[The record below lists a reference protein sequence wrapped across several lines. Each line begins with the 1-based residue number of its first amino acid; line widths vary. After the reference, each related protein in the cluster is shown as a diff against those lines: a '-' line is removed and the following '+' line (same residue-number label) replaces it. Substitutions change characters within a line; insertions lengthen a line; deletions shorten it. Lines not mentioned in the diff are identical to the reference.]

1 MAILI
6 RTLLLASSAALGL
19 THGVGYAADT
29 GPARSVAP
37 EEVII
42 TAAPYAVSLQTL
54 TTSVNV
60 ISREDLDLATP
71 AGLGDVLNGL
81 SGVRSTFFGPGASRP
96 VIRGLSGPRVM
107 ILQNGVGLVDAS
119 SVSPDHAVASDSGEA
134 TRIEVLRGPSTLAYG
149 GSGIG
154 GVVNIIDDRVPS
166 TKPQAPIEGRL
177 SGSYGTGNEGRSVS
191 GSIKT
196 GMGPIVV
203 VADMVTRRS
212 SDYEVPSNPVSN
224 RLAKQDGLTA
234 ATDRKVLNSSVE
246 LDAYGAGASYIGE
259 RGFIG
264 ASVKRTD
271 TTYGVPFPQIT
282 APIDPA
288 DEGPVELHLKQ
299 TRLDVR
305 GEHELDLETF
315 SKIQFSIGHADYEH
329 AEIIINDGAVG
340 TRFVSKGTEARF
352 EIVHRE
358 HNGHKGAI
366 GLQALTRDF
375 QAIGD
380 EAFVPPVEVSELGLF
395 TLQRF
400 DRDVWGVDLGA
411 RLDQRKFT
419 ADLTGRPTSDAAAS
433 GGLDWAK
440 ADRTQSFTNI
450 SASLGLFWKP
460 NDQLFYALS
469 LARNGRAPS
478 EVELFADGPHGGTS
492 TYEIGNPDFKSETV
506 TTIEATMRYRTDRA
520 QLEGHLYRAHY
531 NGFIE
536 ENPTG
541 EIQGGLPVFLF
552 TQTGADFY
560 GFELDVRYDLWTDG
574 DRSLKLELGSDL
586 VSGDTD
592 AGSPARIPPYSVT
605 GKIGWQTAAY
615 SAELELRHVGAAD
628 KHLAAFEL
636 PTDSYNLVN
645 VTAHWKP
652 IEGKSW
658 RLFLDAHNLTDE
670 TAREHVSFLKDVAP
684 MPGRSFR
691 IGSALTF

>member
-1 MAILI
+1 MAILV
-6 RTLLLASSAALGL
+6 RNLLLASSAALGL
-19 THGVGYAADT
+19 THGVSNAAISS
-29 GPARSVAP
+29 PAKAEDP
-37 EEVII
+37 AEVII

-60 ISREDLDLATP
+60 IGRNELDMATP

-119 SVSPDHAVASDSGEA
+119 SVSPDHAVASDPGEA

-166 TKPQAPIEGRL
+166 TKPQSPIEGRL
-177 SGSYGTGNEGRSVS
+177 SGSYETGNEGRSVS
-191 GSIKT
+191 GSVKT

-212 SDYEVPSNPVSN
+212 SDYEVPSNPISA
-224 RLAKQDGLTA
+224 RLAQQDGLTA
-234 ATDRKVLNSSVE
+234 AADHKVLNSRVE
-246 LDAYGAGASYIGE
+246 MDAYGAGASYIGE
-259 RGFIG
+259 RGYIG

-271 TTYGVPFPQIT
+271 TTYGVPYRQIT

-288 DEGPVELHLKQ
+288 ADGPVELHMKQ

-305 GEHELDLETF
+305 GERELDLETF
-315 SKIQFSIGHADYEH
+315 SKVQFSIGHADYQH
-329 AEIIINDGAVG
+329 AEIAVNDGAVG
-340 TRFVSKGTEARF
+340 TRFLSKGTEARV
-352 EIVHRE
+352 ELVHRE
-358 HNGHKGAI
+358 HEGHKGAI
-366 GLQALTRDF
+366 GLQALKRDF

-380 EAFVPPVEVSELGLF
+380 EAFVPSVEVSELGLF

-411 RLDQRKFT
+411 RLDQRKLT
-419 ADLTGRPTSDAAAS
+419 ADLAGRLTSDAGSS

-492 TYEIGNPDFKSETV
+492 TYEIGNPNFKSETV
-506 TTIEATMRYRTDRA
+506 TSIEATVRYTTDRA
-520 QLEGHLYRAHY
+520 HLEGHLYRAHY

-541 EIQGGLPVFLF
+541 QVQNDLPVFRF
-552 TQTGADFY
+552 TQTGADFH
-560 GFELDVRYDLWTDG
+560 GFELDASYDLWTDA

-586 VSGDTD
+586 VRGDTD
-592 AGSPARIPPYSVT
+592 AGAPARIPPYSVT

-628 KHLAAFEL
+628 WHLAALEL
-636 PTDSYNLVN
+636 PTNS
-645 VTAHWKP
+645 
-652 IEGKSW
+652 
-658 RLFLDAHNLTDE
+658 
-670 TAREHVSFLKDVAP
+670 
-684 MPGRSFR
+684 
-691 IGSALTF
+691 

>member
-1 MAILI
+1 MPILI
-6 RTLLLASSAALGL
+6 RHLLLASSAAFGL
-19 THGVGYAADT
+19 THGVSYAADT
-29 GPARSVAP
+29 GPAKSDEPA
-37 EEVII
+37 EVII

-60 ISREDLDLATP
+60 IGRNELDMATP

-119 SVSPDHAVASDSGEA
+119 SVSPDHAVASDPGEA

-166 TKPQAPIEGRL
+166 TKPQSPIEGRL
-177 SGSYGTGNEGRSVS
+177 SGSYETGNEGGSVS

-212 SDYEVPSNPVSN
+212 SDYEVPSNPISD

-234 ATDRKVLNSSVE
+234 ATDRKVLNSTVE

-259 RGFIG
+259 RGYIG

-271 TTYGVPFPQIT
+271 TTYGVPYRQIT

-288 DEGPVELHLKQ
+288 DEGPVELHMKQ
-299 TRLDVR
+299 TRLDIR
-305 GEHELDLETF
+305 GERELDIETF
-315 SKIQFSIGHADYEH
+315 SKIQFSIGHADYQH
-329 AEIIINDGAVG
+329 AEIVINDGTVG
-340 TRFVSKGTEARF
+340 TRFLSKGTEARF
-352 EIVHRE
+352 ELVHRE
-358 HNGHKGAI
+358 HEGHKGAI
-366 GLQALTRDF
+366 GLQALQRDF
-375 QAIGD
+375 EAIGD
-380 EAFVPPVEVSELGLF
+380 EAFVPSVQVSELGLF
-395 TLQRF
+395 TLQRL
-400 DRDVWGVDLGA
+400 DRDLWGIDLGA
-411 RLDQRKFT
+411 RIDQRK
-419 ADLTGRPTSDAAAS
+419 LTGELSGRTTSAAAAS
-433 GGLDWAK
+433 GGLNWSK
-440 ADRTQSFTNI
+440 TNPSQSFTNVST
-450 SASLGLFWKP
+450 SAGLFWKP
-460 NDQLFYALS
+460 NDQIFYALS

-492 TYEIGNPDFKSETV
+492 TYEIGNPNFKSEVV
-506 TTIEATMRYRTDRA
+506 TSIEATVRYTTDRA
-520 QLEGHLYRAHY
+520 RLEGHLYRAY
-531 NGFIE
+531 YKGFIE

-541 EIQGGLPVFLF
+541 QVQNDLPVFRF

-560 GFELDVRYDLWTDG
+560 GFELDASYDLWTEG
-574 DRSLKLELGSDL
+574 ERSLTLDLGSDL
-586 VSGDTD
+586 VRGDTD
-592 AGSPARIPPYSVT
+592 AGSPARIPPYSIT

-628 KHLAAFEL
+628 RHLA
-636 PTDSYNLVN
+636 
-645 VTAHWKP
+645 
-652 IEGKSW
+652 
-658 RLFLDAHNLTDE
+658 R
-670 TAREHVSFLKDVAP
+670 R
-684 MPGRSFR
+684 RSR
-691 IGSALTF
+691 V

>member
-6 RTLLLASSAALGL
+6 RNLLLASSAALGL

-29 GPARSVAP
+29 GPAKSDEPA
-37 EEVII
+37 EVII

-60 ISREDLDLATP
+60 ISRDDLDMATP

-119 SVSPDHAVASDSGEA
+119 SVSPDHAVASDPGEA
-134 TRIEVLRGPSTLAYG
+134 MRIEVLRGPSTLAYG

-166 TKPQAPIEGRL
+166 TNPQSPIEGRL
-177 SGSYGTGNEGRSVS
+177 SGSYETGNEGRSVS

-196 GMGPIVV
+196 GAGPIVV
-203 VADMVTRRS
+203 VADMVSRRS
-212 SDYEVPSNPVSN
+212 SDYEVPSNPISD

-259 RGFIG
+259 RGYIG

-288 DEGPVELHLKQ
+288 DEGPVELHMKQ
-299 TRLDVR
+299 TRLDIR
-305 GEHELDLETF
+305 GAHELDLETF
-315 SKIQFSIGHADYEH
+315 SKIQFSIGHADYQH
-329 AEIIINDGAVG
+329 AEIVVNDGTVG
-340 TRFVSKGTEARF
+340 TRFLSKGTEARF
-352 EIVHRE
+352 ELVHRE
-358 HNGHKGAI
+358 HEGHKGAI
-366 GLQALTRDF
+366 GLQALQRDF
-375 QAIGD
+375 EAIGD
-380 EAFVPPVEVSELGLF
+380 EAFVPSVEVSEVGLF

-400 DRDVWGVDLGA
+400 DQGVWGLDLGA
-411 RLDQRKFT
+411 RLDQRKLT
-419 ADLTGRPTSDAAAS
+419 ADLAGRLTSDAAAS
-433 GGLDWAK
+433 GGLNWSK
-440 ADRTQSFTNI
+440 TKPSQGFTNV
-450 SASLGLFWKP
+450 SASAGLFWKP
-460 NDQLFYALS
+460 NDQFFYALS

-478 EVELFADGPHGGTS
+478 EVELFADGPHGGTG
-492 TYEIGNPDFKSETV
+492 TYEIGDPSFKSEIV
-506 TTIEATMRYRTDRA
+506 TSIEATLRYTTDRA
-520 QLEGHLYRAHY
+520 RLEGHLYRAHY

-541 EIQGGLPVFLF
+541 EIQDDLPVFLF
-552 TQTGADFY
+552 TQTNADFY
-560 GFELDVRYDLWTDG
+560 GFELDVGYDLWTDG
-574 DRSLKLELGSDL
+574 DRSLELELGSDL
-586 VSGDTD
+586 VRGDTD

-605 GKIGWQTAAY
+605 GKISWHTAAY

-628 KHLAAFEL
+628 QHLAAFEL

-645 VTAHWKP
+645 ITAYWKP
-652 IEGKSW
+652 VADTSW

-684 MPGRSFR
+684 MPGRSIR

>member
-6 RTLLLASSAALGL
+6 RNLLMASSAALGL
-19 THGVGYAADT
+19 THGVSHAADAA
-29 GPARSVAP
+29 PAKSDEQA
-37 EEVII
+37 EVII

-54 TTSVNV
+54 TTSVNI
-60 ISREDLDLATP
+60 ISRDDLDLATP

-119 SVSPDHAVASDSGEA
+119 SVSPDHAVASDPGEA

-166 TKPQAPIEGRL
+166 TKPQSPIEGRL
-177 SGSYGTGNEGRSVS
+177 SGSYETGNEGRSVS

-196 GMGPIVV
+196 SAGPIVF
-203 VADMVTRRS
+203 VADIVTRRS
-212 SDYEVPSNPVSN
+212 SDYEVPSNPVSD

-246 LDAYGAGASYIGE
+246 LDAYGAGASYIGD
-259 RGFIG
+259 RGYIG

-282 APIDPA
+282 ASIDPA
-288 DEGPVELHLKQ
+288 DEGPVGLHLKQ

-305 GEHELDLETF
+305 GAHALDLETF
-315 SKIQFSIGHADYEH
+315 SKIQFSIGHADYQH
-329 AEIIINDGAVG
+329 AEIVINDGTVG
-340 TRFVSKGTEARF
+340 TRFLSKGTEARF
-352 EIVHRE
+352 ELVHRE
-358 HNGHKGAI
+358 HEGHKGAI
-366 GLQALTRDF
+366 GLQALQRDF
-375 QAIGD
+375 EAIGD
-380 EAFVPPVEVSELGLF
+380 EAFVPSVEVSELGLF

-400 DRDVWGVDLGA
+400 DQGVWGVDLGA
-411 RLDQRKFT
+411 RLDQRKLT
-419 ADLTGRPTSDAAAS
+419 ADLVGRLTSDAAAT
-433 GGLDWAK
+433 GGLNWSKTKPA
-440 ADRTQSFTNI
+440 QSFTNV
-450 SASLGLFWKP
+450 SASAGLFWKP
-460 NDQLFYALS
+460 NDQFFYALS

-478 EVELFADGPHGGTS
+478 EVELFADGPHGGTG
-492 TYEIGNPDFKSETV
+492 TYEIGNPSFDSEIV
-506 TTIEATMRYRTDRA
+506 TSIEATLRYTTGRA
-520 QLEGHLYRAHY
+520 RLEGHLYRAHY
-531 NGFIE
+531 EGFIE

-541 EIQGGLPVFLF
+541 EIQDDLPVYLF
-552 TQTGADFY
+552 TQTNADFY
-560 GFELDVRYDLWTDG
+560 GFELDIGYDLWTDG
-574 DRSLKLELGSDL
+574 DRSLTLELGSDL
-586 VSGDTD
+586 VRGDTG
-592 AGSPARIPPYSVT
+592 AGSAARIPPYSVT
-605 GKIGWQTAAY
+605 GKIGWKTAAY

-628 KHLAAFEL
+628 QHLAPFEL
-636 PTDSYNLVN
+636 PTDSYSLVN
-645 VTAHWKP
+645 ITAYWKP
-652 IEGKSW
+652 VADTSW

-684 MPGRSFR
+684 MPGRSIR

>member
-6 RTLLLASSAALGL
+6 RNLLLASSATLGL
-19 THGVGYAADT
+19 TSGVGLAAES
-29 GPARSVAP
+29 GPAKSEEPA
-37 EEVII
+37 EVII

-60 ISREDLDLATP
+60 IGRNELNMATP

-119 SVSPDHAVASDSGEA
+119 SVSPDHAVASDPGEA

-166 TKPQAPIEGRL
+166 TKPQSPIEGRL
-177 SGSYGTGNEGRSVS
+177 SGSYETGNEGRSIS
-191 GSIKT
+191 GSVKT

-203 VADMVTRRS
+203 VADMVSRRS
-212 SDYEVPSNPVSN
+212 SDYEVPSNPISE
-224 RLAKQDGLTA
+224 RLAKQGGLTA
-234 ATDRKVLNSSVE
+234 AADRKILNSSVE

-259 RGFIG
+259 RGLIG
-264 ASVKRTD
+264 ASAKRTD
-271 TTYGVPFPQIT
+271 TTYGVPYRQIM
-282 APIDPA
+282 APIDLA
-288 DEGPVELHLKQ
+288 AEGPVELHMKQ

-305 GEHELDLETF
+305 GERELDLETF
-315 SKIQFSIGHADYEH
+315 SKVQFSIGHADYQH
-329 AEIIINDGAVG
+329 AEIALNDGAVG
-340 TRFVSKGTEARF
+340 TRFLSKGTEARF
-352 EIVHRE
+352 EMVHRE

-366 GLQALTRDF
+366 GLQVLKRDF

-380 EAFVPPVEVSELGLF
+380 EAFVPSVQVSELGLF
-395 TLQRF
+395 TLQRL
-400 DRDVWGVDLGA
+400 DRDSWGIDLGA
-411 RLDQRKFT
+411 RVDQRK
-419 ADLTGRPTSDAAAS
+419 LTGELAGRTTSAAAAS
-433 GGLDWAK
+433 GGLNWSK
-440 ADRTQSFTNI
+440 TNPSQNFTNV
-450 SASLGLFWKP
+450 SASVGLFWKP
-460 NDQLFYALS
+460 NDELFYALS
-469 LARNGRAPS
+469 IARNGRAPS

-492 TYEIGNPDFKSETV
+492 TYEIGNPNFKSELV
-506 TTIEATMRYRTDRA
+506 TSIEATARYTTDRA
-520 QLEGHLYRAHY
+520 HLEGHLYRAHY

-541 EIQGGLPVFLF
+541 QIQNNLPVFRF

-560 GFELDVRYDLWTDG
+560 GFELDASYDLWTDG
-574 DRSLKLELGSDL
+574 DRSLTLDLGSDL
-586 VSGDTD
+586 VRGDTD
-592 AGSPARIPPYSVT
+592 AGAPARIPPYSVT
-605 GKIGWQTAAY
+605 GKIGWQSTAY

-628 KHLAAFEL
+628 RHLAAFEL
-636 PTDSYNLVN
+636 PTDGYNLLN
-645 VTAHWKP
+645 LTAHWKP
-652 IEGKSW
+652 VAGKSW

-684 MPGRSFR
+684 MPGRSIR

>member
-1 MAILI
+1 MAILV
-6 RTLLLASSAALGL
+6 RNLLLASSATLSL
-19 THGVGYAADT
+19 TYGVGYAADSAPSKADE
-29 GPARSVAP
+29 PA
-37 EEVII
+37 EVII

-60 ISREDLDLATP
+60 IGRNELDMATP

-119 SVSPDHAVASDSGEA
+119 SVSPDHAVASDPGEA

-166 TKPQAPIEGRL
+166 TKPQSPIEGRL
-177 SGSYGTGNEGRSVS
+177 SGSYETGNDGRSVS

-196 GMGPIVV
+196 GTGPIVV

-212 SDYEVPSNPVSN
+212 SDYEVPSNPISE
-224 RLAKQDGLTA
+224 RLTEQDGLTA

-271 TTYGVPFPQIT
+271 TTYGVPYRQIT

-288 DEGPVELHLKQ
+288 AEGPVELHMKQ

-305 GEHELDLETF
+305 GERELDLETF
-315 SKIQFSIGHADYEH
+315 SKIQFSIGHADYQH
-329 AEIIINDGAVG
+329 AEIAVNDGAVG
-340 TRFVSKGTEARF
+340 TRFLSKGTEARV
-352 EIVHRE
+352 ELVHRE
-358 HNGHKGAI
+358 HDGHKGAI
-366 GLQALTRDF
+366 GLQALQRDF
-375 QAIGD
+375 QAIGA
-380 EAFVPPVEVSELGLF
+380 EAFVPSVQVSELGLF
-395 TLQRF
+395 TLQRL
-400 DRDVWGVDLGA
+400 DRDSWGIDLGA
-411 RLDQRKFT
+411 RLDQRKLSGEL
-419 ADLTGRPTSDAAAS
+419 AGRTTSAAAAS
-433 GGLDWAK
+433 GGLNWSK
-440 ADRTQSFTNI
+440 TNPSQSFTNLSV
-450 SASLGLFWKP
+450 SAGLFWKP

-492 TYEIGNPDFKSETV
+492 TYEIGNPNFKSETV
-506 TTIEATMRYRTDRA
+506 TSIEATVRYTTDRA
-520 QLEGHLYRAHY
+520 HLEGHLYRAHY

-541 EIQGGLPVFLF
+541 QVQNDLPVFRF
-552 TQTGADFY
+552 TQTGADFH
-560 GFELDVRYDLWTDG
+560 GFELDASYDLWTDG
-574 DRSLKLELGSDL
+574 DRSLTLDLGSDL
-586 VSGDTD
+586 VRGDTD
-592 AGSPARIPPYSVT
+592 AGAPARIPPYSVT
-605 GKIGWQTAAY
+605 GKIGWQTMTY

-628 KHLAAFEL
+628 QHLAALEL
-636 PTDSYNLVN
+636 PTDSYSLVN

-652 IEGKSW
+652 VAGKSW
-658 RLFLDAHNLTDE
+658 RLFVDAHNLTDE

-684 MPGRSFR
+684 MPGRSVR

>member
-1 MAILI
+1 MAILV
-6 RTLLLASSAALGL
+6 RNLLLVSSASLGL
-19 THGVGYAADT
+19 AHGVSDAAA
-29 GPARSVAP
+29 PAKADEP
-37 EEVII
+37 AEVII

-54 TTSVNV
+54 TTSVNI
-60 ISREDLDLATP
+60 ISRNELDMAAP

-119 SVSPDHAVASDSGEA
+119 SVSPDHAVASDPGEA

-166 TKPQAPIEGRL
+166 TKPQSPIEGRL
-177 SGSYGTGNEGRSVS
+177 SGSYQTGNEGRSVS
-191 GSIKT
+191 GSVKT
-196 GMGPIVV
+196 GIGPIVV

-212 SDYEVPSNPVSN
+212 SDYEVPSNPISA

-234 ATDRKVLNSSVE
+234 AADRKVLNSSVE

-259 RGFIG
+259 RGFVG

-271 TTYGVPFPQIT
+271 TTYGVPYRQIT

-288 DEGPVELHLKQ
+288 ADGPVELHMKQ

-305 GEHELDLETF
+305 GARELDLETF
-315 SKIQFSIGHADYEH
+315 SKIQFSIGHADYQH
-329 AEIIINDGAVG
+329 AEITVNDGAVG
-340 TRFVSKGTEARF
+340 TRFLSKGTEGRI
-352 EIVHRE
+352 ELVYRE
-358 HNGHKGAI
+358 HDGHKGAI
-366 GLQALTRDF
+366 GAQALQRNF
-375 QAIGD
+375 QAIGA
-380 EAFVPPVEVSELGLF
+380 EAFVPSVQVSELGLF
-395 TLQRF
+395 TLQRL
-400 DRDVWGVDLGA
+400 DRDSWGIDLGA
-411 RLDQRKFT
+411 RLDQRK
-419 ADLTGRPTSDAAAS
+419 LTGELAGRPTSAAAAS
-433 GGLDWAK
+433 GGLDWSKTNPAK
-440 ADRTQSFTNI
+440 SFINV
-450 SASLGLFWKP
+450 SASAGLFWKP
-460 NDQLFYALS
+460 NDQFFYALS

-478 EVELFADGPHGGTS
+478 EVELFADGPHGGTRS
-492 TYEIGNPDFKSETV
+492 YEIGNPNFKSETV
-506 TTIEATMRYRTDRA
+506 TSIEATLRYRTDRA

-541 EIQGGLPVFLF
+541 QIQNDLPVFRF
-552 TQTGADFY
+552 TQTGTDFY
-560 GFELDVRYDLWTDG
+560 GFELDASYDLWTDG
-574 DRSLKLELGSDL
+574 DRSLKLNLGSDL
-586 VSGDTD
+586 VRGDTD
-592 AGSPARIPPYSVT
+592 AGPPARIPPYSVT
-605 GKIGWQTAAY
+605 SKMSWQTTAY

-628 KHLAAFEL
+628 QHLARLEL

-652 IEGKSW
+652 VAGKSW

-684 MPGRSFR
+684 MPGRSVR

>member
-1 MAILI
+1 
-6 RTLLLASSAALGL
+6 
-19 THGVGYAADT
+19 
-29 GPARSVAP
+29 
-37 EEVII
+37 VII

-60 ISREDLDLATP
+60 IGRNELDMAAP

-119 SVSPDHAVASDSGEA
+119 SVSPDHAVASDPGEA

-166 TKPQAPIEGRL
+166 TKPQSPIEGRL
-177 SGSYGTGNEGRSVS
+177 SGSYETGNEGRSVS
-191 GSIKT
+191 GSVKT

-212 SDYEVPSNPVSN
+212 SDYQVSSNPISE

-259 RGFIG
+259 RGYIG
-264 ASVKRTD
+264 ASAKRTD
-271 TTYGVPFPQIT
+271 TTYGVPYRQIT

-288 DEGPVELHLKQ
+288 AEGPVELHMKQ

-305 GEHELDLETF
+305 GERELDLETF
-315 SKIQFSIGHADYEH
+315 SKIQFSIGHADYQH
-329 AEIIINDGAVG
+329 AEIAVNDGAVG
-340 TRFVSKGTEARF
+340 TRFLSKGTEARF
-352 EIVHRE
+352 ELVHRE

-366 GLQALTRDF
+366 GLQALKRDF

-380 EAFVPPVEVSELGLF
+380 EAFVPSVEVSELGLF

-419 ADLTGRPTSDAAAS
+419 ADLTGRPTSDAASS

-440 ADRTQSFTNI
+440 ADRTQSFT
-450 SASLGLFWKP
+450 K
-460 NDQLFYALS
+460 
-469 LARNGRAPS
+469 
-478 EVELFADGPHGGTS
+478 
-492 TYEIGNPDFKSETV
+492 
-506 TTIEATMRYRTDRA
+506 
-520 QLEGHLYRAHY
+520 
-531 NGFIE
+531 
-536 ENPTG
+536 
-541 EIQGGLPVFLF
+541 
-552 TQTGADFY
+552 
-560 GFELDVRYDLWTDG
+560 G
-574 DRSLKLELGSDL
+574 DRLGSDDMHQRPTLHAGEDCRIDLLGNGL
-586 VSGDTD
+586 VIGEHN
-592 AGSPARIPPYSVT
+592 AAARTAQGLMRGGCHNMRMREWRGMCAT
-605 GKIGWQTAAY
+605 G
-615 SAELELRHVGAAD
+615 
-628 KHLAAFEL
+628 
-636 PTDSYNLVN
+636 N
-645 VTAHWKP
+645 KP
-652 IEGKSW
+652 
-658 RLFLDAHNLTDE
+658 
-670 TAREHVSFLKDVAP
+670 
-684 MPGRSFR
+684 
-691 IGSALTF
+691 

>member
-1 MAILI
+1 MTILV
-6 RTLLLASSAALGL
+6 RNLLLASSAVLGL

-29 GPARSVAP
+29 GPAKSDEPA
-37 EEVII
+37 EVII

-54 TTSVNV
+54 TTSVDVVGRN
-60 ISREDLDLATP
+60 ELDLATP

-119 SVSPDHAVASDSGEA
+119 SVSPDHAVASDPGEA
-134 TRIEVLRGPSTLAYG
+134 MRIEVLRGPSTLAYG

-166 TKPQAPIEGRL
+166 TKPQSAIEGRL
-177 SGSYGTGNEGRSVS
+177 SGSYETGNEGRSVS

-196 GMGPIVV
+196 GTGPLVV

-212 SDYEVPSNPVSN
+212 SDYEVPSNPISA

-234 ATDRKVLNSSVE
+234 APDRKVLNSSVE
-246 LDAYGAGASYIGE
+246 LDAYGAGASYVGE
-259 RGFIG
+259 RGYIG

-271 TTYGVPFPQIT
+271 TTYGVPYRQIT

-288 DEGPVELHLKQ
+288 AEGPVELHMKQ

-305 GEHELDLETF
+305 GERELDLETF
-315 SKIQFSIGHADYEH
+315 SKIQFSIGHADYQH
-329 AEIIINDGAVG
+329 AEIAINDGAVG
-340 TRFVSKGTEARF
+340 TRFLSKGTEARF
-352 EIVHRE
+352 ELVHRE
-358 HNGHKGAI
+358 HEGHKGAI
-366 GLQALTRDF
+366 GLQTLKRDF

-380 EAFVPPVEVSELGLF
+380 EAFVPSVEVSELGLF

-400 DRDVWGVDLGA
+400 DHQVWGVDLGA
-411 RLDQRKFT
+411 RLDQRKLT
-419 ADLTGRPTSDAAAS
+419 ADLSGRLTSDAGSS
-433 GGLDWAK
+433 GGLNWSK
-440 ADRTQSFTNI
+440 TKPSQSFTNV
-450 SASLGLFWKP
+450 SASAGLFWKP

-492 TYEIGNPDFKSETV
+492 TYEIGNPSFKSEIV
-506 TTIEATMRYRTDRA
+506 TSIEATVRYSTDRA
-520 QLEGHLYRAHY
+520 QIEGHLYRAHY

-541 EIQGGLPVFLF
+541 QVQNDLPVFRF

-560 GFELDVRYDLWTDG
+560 GFELDASYELWTEG
-574 DRSLKLELGSDL
+574 DRSLTLDLGSDL
-586 VSGDTD
+586 VRGDTD
-592 AGSPARIPPYSVT
+592 AGPPARIPPYSITSKVS
-605 GKIGWQTAAY
+605 WQTSAY
-615 SAELELRHVGAAD
+615 SAELEVRHVGAAD
-628 KHLAAFEL
+628 RHLAALEL

-652 IEGKSW
+652 VAGKSW
-658 RLFLDAHNLTDE
+658 RLFLDAHNLTNE

-684 MPGRSFR
+684 MPGRSLR